1 MRDQTKPDGARSS
14 QVQVW
19 DLPVRGFHW
28 ALVLLL
34 ISQVVTVSIG
44 GNGMD
49 YHMLGGYAILALVLF
64 RLVWGFIGTRPAR
77 FSDFLR
83 GPKAALSYA
92 GQLFGAQHRAHFG
105 HNPLGG
111 WSVLLMLL
119 SLLTQAVSGLFADD
133 EIMTSGPLEKHVSDD
148 FSSLMTAIHD
158 VNALVLAVLVT
169 LHVAAVLYYLIV
181 RKENLIAP
189 MINGKK
195 TWHEPVAT
203 EASSGGVLLKAA
215 AVLAFSGLAVAAL
228 VNL

>member
-1 MRDQTKPDGARSS
+1 MTPSPRK
-14 QVQVW
+14 VQVW
-19 DLPVRGFHW
+19 DLPVRLFHW

-44 GNGMD
+44 GNAME

-64 RLVWGFIGTRPAR
+64 RLVWGFVGTRSAR

-83 GPKAALSYA
+83 GPKAAFGYA
-92 GQLFGAQHRAHFG
+92 GQLFKPQHRPHLG

-111 WSVLLMLL
+111 WSVMLMLL

-133 EIMTSGPLEKHVSDD
+133 EIMTSGPLEKHVSDEV
-148 FSSLMTAIHD
+148 SSVMTAIHD
-158 VNALVLAVLVT
+158 VNAIVLAVLVT
-169 LHVAAVLYYLIV
+169 VHVAAVLYYLIA

-189 MINGKK
+189 MITGKK
-195 TWHEPVAT
+195 AWHEPVAS
-203 EASSGGVLLKAA
+203 ELRAGGLLFRAV
-215 AVLAFSGLAVAAL
+215 AVLALSGLAVAAL